1 MDFLRFYVLCT
12 RLLKITILMWLLCQN
27 SGTK

>member
-1 MDFLRFYVLCT
+1 MDFQRFYVLCT
-12 RLLKITILMWLLCQN
+12 SLIKITILMWLLYQN